1 MSRPPAVS
9 AIKRPDGAVAYDVE
23 GEGPLIVCVPG
34 LGELRSSYRFI
45 APMLRS
51 GGYRVALMDLRGHGD
66 SEAGFRSYGF
76 EDTASDVRALIEELG
91 GPAIIV
97 GNSLAAA
104 SAVLVGAVRP
114 DLVSGLVLL
123 GPYVDDSDAP
133 WLRRTLY
140 KVSTVPPWGRVF
152 WNFYQKGLYAG
163 RKPADFAEYR
173 AAVNAALKKPGH
185 AAAFARTSGTQPR
198 VATRALT
205 SLQAPVLV
213 VMGELNP
220 DSLGPPSRA
229 EWIAGQA
236 GGRALIVPEAGHYPQ
251 AQRPDLVGPAIKA
264 FADGLRGRA

>member
-1 MSRPPAVS
+1 MSSPLAAS
-9 AIKRPDGAVAYDVE
+9 SIKRPDGAVAYDIA
-23 GEGPLIVCVPG
+23 GEGSLIVCVPG

-45 APMLRS
+45 APMLRA

-66 SEAGFRSYGF
+66 SDAGFRSYGF
-76 EDTASDVRALIEELG
+76 EATASDVRALVEELG

-104 SAVLVGAVRP
+104 SAVLVAAVRR

-133 WLRRTLY
+133 WLKRAFF
-140 KVSTVPPWGRVF
+140 KVSTAPPWGRAF
-152 WNFYQKGLYAG
+152 WNFYQSRLYTG
-163 RKPADFAEYR
+163 RRPDDFAEYR
-173 AAVNAALKKPGH
+173 AAVNAALKRPGH

-205 SLQAPVLV
+205 SLQVPVLV

-220 DSLGPPSRA
+220 ASLGPPSRA
-229 EWIAGQA
+229 QWIADQV
-236 GGRALIVPEAGHYPQ
+236 GGRALMVPEAGHYPQ
-251 AQRPDLVGPAIKA
+251 AQRPDLVGPAIKE
-264 FADGLRGRA
+264 FADGLHGRA